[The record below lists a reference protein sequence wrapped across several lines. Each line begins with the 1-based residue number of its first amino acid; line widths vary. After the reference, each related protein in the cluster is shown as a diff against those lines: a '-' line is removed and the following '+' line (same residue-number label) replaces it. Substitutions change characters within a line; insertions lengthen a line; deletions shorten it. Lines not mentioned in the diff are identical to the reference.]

1 MHATLS
7 QSDTLTT
14 ATDPKVI
21 YDPVNMTIT
30 ATVIVSLPP
39 GAGDITITTAPITIP
54 KDTWTLFWDLV
65 VDTPGIVAQFADPGI
80 IFLPPLPPKVTVVK
94 EPSGDATRWT
104 AELRNEVLGVNA
116 FNYDIA
122 VSWSPIN
129 AAVVA
134 TVTVHDPTIVVT
146 KDPIG

>member
-65 VDTPGIVAQFADPGI
+65 VDTPEINAWFADPGI
-80 IFLPPLPPKVTVVK
+80 IFLPPLPPKVTVI
-94 EPSGDATRWT
+94 EQPSGGPVRWT
-104 AELRNEVLGVNA
+104 AVLKNEVVGVNA

-122 VSWSPIN
+122 VAWSTN
-129 AAVVA
+129 VSEVLAH
-134 TVTVHDPTIVVT
+134 TTVHDPTIVVT